1 MYNTIAMSF
10 EGIENPEDVFTSIEH
25 KMREN
30 FIQNGGSI
38 SHHHGVGKLRKD
50 FMRDTISE
58 SSIEM
63 VRGIKQVQ
71 DPKNVFGVKNN
82 IVLK

>member
-1 MYNTIAMSF
+1 M
-10 EGIENPEDVFTSIEH
+10 FTGIEH

-63 VRGIKQVQ
+63 VRGIKKVQ

>member
-50 FMRDTISE
+50 FMQDTISD

-63 VRGIKQVQ
+63 VRGIKQIQ
-71 DPKNVFGVKNN
+71 DPNNVFGVKNN

>member
-1 MYNTIAMSF
+1 MSF
-10 EGIENPEDVFTSIEH
+10 EGIENPEDVFTGIEH

-63 VRGIKQVQ
+63 VRGIKQAQ
-71 DPKNVFGVKNN
+71 DPKNVFGVRNN